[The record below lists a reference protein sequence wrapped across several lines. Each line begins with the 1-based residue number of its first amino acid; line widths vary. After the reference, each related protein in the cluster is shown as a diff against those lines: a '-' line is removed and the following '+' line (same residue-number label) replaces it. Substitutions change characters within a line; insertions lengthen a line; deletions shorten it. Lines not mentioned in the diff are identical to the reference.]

1 MLGRDHVIGTRYVPD
16 EQIWD
21 YIFQTWTMCALQA
34 VHGTSSIRHNKGYAS
49 AQCVNDGM
57 TLINVNVLRR
67 ARNIKQLRKWRKT
80 LIWWMS
86 RGYDGLQLHSKLV
99 SGCRFVAS
107 RSSGG
112 ITLLQ
117 RNMTYVSGYLR
128 TYIYKSDC
136 VGVEASRL
144 IWLFRR
150 GTRKWRARWLQ
161 TRLWWAGGSASTAW
175 ERKVCEQIWPHIL
188 ANRERN
194 KRMKGDRGGD
204 NTFRVTGFVG

>member
-1 MLGRDHVIGTRYVPD
+1 
-16 EQIWD
+16 
-21 YIFQTWTMCALQA
+21 MCALQA

-128 TYIYKSDC
+128 TYIYESDC
-136 VGVEASRL
+136 VGVEASRV

-161 TRLWWAGGSASTAW
+161 TRLWWAGGTASTAW
-175 ERKVCEQIWPHIL
+175 ASRCWETKMTLHPSKPGEEETDEGWL
-188 ANRERN
+188 S
-194 KRMKGDRGGD
+194 RGAIC
-204 NTFRVTGFVG
+204 FRLHVPLGGAMVFSMSKSVIH